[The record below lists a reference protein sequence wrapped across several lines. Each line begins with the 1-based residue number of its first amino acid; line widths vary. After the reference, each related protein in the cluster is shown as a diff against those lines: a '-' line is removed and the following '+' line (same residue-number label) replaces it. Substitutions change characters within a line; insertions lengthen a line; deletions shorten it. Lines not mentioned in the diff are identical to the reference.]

1 MQSMQ
6 VQGRIEQSGARIKR
20 VALITVAVTAAVV
33 GSVAAVTLSDSNSPS
48 TPLQATVASSERDL
62 GNQNPRQN
70 PLAAEL
76 SSSTPSATATDVA
89 FNQNP
94 RQNVVL
100 AQWTAIQPVAVD
112 AFNQN
117 PRQNPALTTGS
128 VEPPSEKSV
137 DTLNQNPRQNPL
149 AATTTSTVAQSEE
162 PEVFNQN
169 PRHA

>member
-62 GNQNPRQN
+62 TNQSL
-70 PLAAEL
+70 PLAAEV
-76 SSSTPSATATDVA
+76 SSRTQSAITTDAA

-100 AQWTAIQPVAVD
+100 AQLTAIQPVAVD

-117 PRQNPALTTGS
+117 PRQNPAPTTGS

-149 AATTTSTVAQSEE
+149 AAATTSSVAQSEE
-162 PEVFNQN
+162 PDVFNQN
-169 PRHA
+169 PRQA